1 MQTFS
6 SRKQIRGCLEMVERD
21 YQGGWGNAWGR
32 WVCSPL
38 WRQRWFQT
46 ALCVSKRIKLYA
58 LNTCS
63 LLSTNYTSRKLWD
76 PHRHPHTERRP
87 QTLSRS
93 YPWYP
98 LYGHLSRH
106 LHHRGHIIHY
116 STTYFFHL
124 DMFSCGHT
132 NLPHFLKWLTGNLV
146 GDCFVI
152 FNISSIWGHLRDFQ
166 FLLDNFFF
174 FNHYSSLQSYGDLTQ
189 KLPAHAHSRLV
200 VVSPLSPHTAASNQA
215 VLAYF
220 LHLVGSVGNFQA
232 LLVLPCEWGFLT
244 RICPSQ
250 IHLVPGCQGDL
261 SKHKSDPFGMPTVAQ
276 RIKNPIRIHE
286 DTGSI
291 AGLSQWVKDLA
302 LSWAAMYVAEVG
314 QIPCCCGCGWG
325 IGWQLQLNLTPGLG
339 TSICCWCGP
348 KKEKKKE
355 KIWSFHSSVENL
367 SPKTNPEPLIRAY
380 QVLILWSGPA
390 LQPQF

>member
-1 MQTFS
+1 MLHDFTYVKFQEMQTFS

-46 ALCVSKRIKLYA
+46 ALCVSKRIKLYT

-116 STTYFFHL
+116 STTCFFHL
-124 DMFSCGHT
+124 DMFSRGHT

-146 GDCFVI
+146 GECFVI

-174 FNHYSSLQSYGDLTQ
+174 F
-189 KLPAHAHSRLV
+189 
-200 VVSPLSPHTAASNQA
+200 
-215 VLAYF
+215 
-220 LHLVGSVGNFQA
+220 
-232 LLVLPCEWGFLT
+232 
-244 RICPSQ
+244 
-250 IHLVPGCQGDL
+250 
-261 SKHKSDPFGMPTVAQ
+261 
-276 RIKNPIRIHE
+276 
-286 DTGSI
+286 
-291 AGLSQWVKDLA
+291 
-302 LSWAAMYVAEVG
+302 
-314 QIPCCCGCGWG
+314 
-325 IGWQLQLNLTPGLG
+325 
-339 TSICCWCGP
+339 
-348 KKEKKKE
+348 
-355 KIWSFHSSVENL
+355 
-367 SPKTNPEPLIRAY
+367 
-380 QVLILWSGPA
+380 
-390 LQPQF
+390 